1 MIVAARGRRLA
12 RLGRSL
18 RDRGVVFV
26 YAGPLAW
33 EKAKSAERHG
43 VSLVM
48 AVDADPFATAWPVKG
63 RSVTVSW
70 PGGRTVEVKRLN
82 QALIEAGAVRV
93 VTVAPVYADSS
104 EPSYEWAFNE

>member
-1 MIVAARGRRLA
+1 MAAVARGRRLA

-18 RDRGVVFV
+18 CADGEVYV

-48 AVDADPFATAWPVKG
+48 AADADPFATAWPVKG

-82 QALIEAGAVRV
+82 DALLEAGAARV
-93 VTVAPVYADSS
+93 VTVAPVFSDRS
-104 EPSYEWAFNE
+104 EPSYKWAFEE